1 MSSANTNTARWWAIG
16 TFTLYSSLN
25 FLDRQTLAAV
35 APQIQTEFGLSNQ
48 DIGWIVSAFSLSYAL
63 CSPLIGLLIDRV
75 GLSIGAILTIAV
87 WSFAGLLT
95 GFVEGFLGLLLCR
108 ALLGAAEAG
117 GIPAFAKASATY
129 LAPKERALGTGLN
142 QLGISAGSMGA
153 PVLAAFVTAQYGWRT
168 AFVVAGLLGFLWIP
182 LWRFVESRTPAALP
196 AGSGI
201 KAATPRE
208 MLRDSRY
215 WALIAGNIL
224 VMTVYSLWTNWTT
237 IFFVK
242 TYGLE
247 QKAANQN
254 YVWIPPLFATAG
266 GLFGGWL
273 VMRWMNAGASVYRAR
288 SRALLLGSVIMLTT
302 IAAPYMPG
310 PGWATAAISFSFFW
324 TLVMSANVYALPQ
337 DIFGPQRA
345 AFAVASITFGY
356 GLMQTVYAPFV
367 GRLVDRHGFEPVCLF
382 TAGLPFL
389 GWVILHRATRKEQT

>member
-1 MSSANTNTARWWAIG
+1 MSSANPNPARWWAIS

-25 FLDRQTLAAV
+25 FLDRQTLAAM
-35 APQIQTEFGLSNQ
+35 APQIQAEFQLSNQ
-48 DIGWIVSAFSLSYAL
+48 DIGWIVSAFSLTYAI
-63 CSPLIGLLIDRV
+63 CSPLIGLLIDRI
-75 GLSIGAILTIAV
+75 GLSRGATLTIAI
-87 WSFAGLLT
+87 WSLAGLLT
-95 GFVEGFLGLLLCR
+95 GTVDGFVGLLLCR

-117 GIPAFAKASATY
+117 GIPAFAKASASY
-129 LAPKERALGTGLN
+129 LAPNERALGTGLN

-153 PVLAAFVTAQYGWRT
+153 PVLAAFVAAQYGWRT
-168 AFVVAGLLGFLWIP
+168 AFVIAGLLGFLWIP
-182 LWRFVESRTPAALP
+182 LWKLVQSRVPLP
-196 AGSGI
+196 AVAASAAQG
-201 KAATPRE
+201 ATPRE
-208 MLRDSRY
+208 MLADARY
-215 WALIAGNIL
+215 WALIGGNIL

-242 TYGLE
+242 TYGLD
-247 QKAANQN
+247 QKAANQG

-266 GLFGGWL
+266 GLFGGLL
-273 VMRWMNAGASVYRAR
+273 VMRWMNAGTSVYRAR

-302 IAAPYMPG
+302 IAAPHMPS

-367 GRLVDRHGFEPVCLF
+367 GKLVDQYGFGPVCLY

-389 GWVILHRATRKEQT
+389 GWLILHRATVKEQS